1 MENRTLVNNV
11 LKLIVLI
18 SFMIFLMC
26 FGFMSC
32 KSTDAV
38 VEASNQNEV
47 VSPSEQEDIVQNDVV
62 QDDATQEDIVQES
75 VAQEEQSMENQEV
88 TVVAQSDETEN
99 TGETE
104 KEERTFDFKDQDVFY
119 HLKYTYDYE
128 VVGDDLDF
136 KIIVNNEDKEIILQY
151 EETDSSEDWK
161 NNYRFLIWPL
171 NLDGKII
178 WTTHGYARVYKSAQN
193 IPIDTFCRFVDF
205 YPDYKIIIRGWSFGS
220 AMAKITARHFVIR
233 TGGEVL
239 IDELTTFGDVR
250 CWVNPFFSLKKYCKR
265 IREYVTSNDMI
276 TWCVP
281 FYSRDVTCKVGD
293 KFSLKRLKNSE
304 NYHTH
309 YEDYDYSKWE

>member
-1 MENRTLVNNV
+1 MENRTLLSNV
-11 LKLIVLI
+11 IKIIVLI

-26 FGFMSC
+26 FGFISC
-32 KSTDAV
+32 KTTDAA

-47 VSPSEQEDIVQNDVV
+47 VSPDEEEL
-62 QDDATQEDIVQES
+62 AVQEVS
-75 VAQEEQSMENQEV
+75 E
-88 TVVAQSDETEN
+88 TAQSD
-99 TGETE
+99 GRE
-104 KEERTFDFKDQDVFY
+104 KEERTFEFKDQDVFY
-119 HLKYTYDYE
+119 HIKYTYDYE

-136 KIIVNNEDKEIILQY
+136 KIIVNNEDKEIIIQY
-151 EETDSSEDWK
+151 EETDSEQDWK

-193 IPIDTFCRFVDF
+193 IPIDTFCRFIDF

>member
-47 VSPSEQEDIVQNDVV
+47 VSPSEQEDVVQNDVV
-62 QDDATQEDIVQES
+62 QNDVTQEDIVQES

-88 TVVAQSDETEN
+88 TAVAQSDEA
-99 TGETE
+99 E

-128 VVGDDLDF
+128 VVGEDLDF

-151 EETDSSEDWK
+151 EETDSKEDWK

-178 WTTHGYARVYKSAQN
+178 WTTHGYARVYKSAKN
-193 IPIDTFCRFVDF
+193 IPIDTFCRFVEF

-293 KFSLKRLKNSE
+293 KFSLKRLRYSE
-304 NYHTH
+304 DYHTH

>member
-88 TVVAQSDETEN
+88 TAVAQSDETEN

-151 EETDSSEDWK
+151 EETDSEQDWK

-193 IPIDTFCRFVDF
+193 IPIDTFCRFIDF

-250 CWVNPFFSLKKYCKR
+250 CWLNPFFSLKKYCKR

>member
-47 VSPSEQEDIVQNDVV
+47 VSPSEQENVIQNDAV
-62 QDDATQEDIVQES
+62 QDDVTQED
-75 VAQEEQSMENQEV
+75 VAQEGGSQEEV
-88 TVVAQSDETEN
+88 VQEDTVQAETAVAQSD
-99 TGETE
+99 ETE

-128 VVGDDLDF
+128 VVGEDLDF

-151 EETDSSEDWK
+151 EETDSNEDWK

-193 IPIDTFCRFVDF
+193 IPIDTFCRLIEF

-250 CWVNPFFSLKKYCKR
+250 CWLNPFFSLKKYCKR

-293 KFSLKRLKNSE
+293 KFSLKRLRYSE
-304 NYHTH
+304 DYHTH

>member
-1 MENRTLVNNV
+1 MENRTLLSNV
-11 LKLIVLI
+11 IKLIVLI

-26 FGFMSC
+26 FGFISC
-32 KSTDAV
+32 KTTDAV
-38 VEASNQNEV
+38 LEASNQNEV
-47 VSPSEQEDIVQNDVV
+47 VSPSEQNSVV
-62 QDDATQEDIVQES
+62 QEDDAQNGVTQGDFVQEGS
-75 VAQEEQSMENQEV
+75 TPEEVLQEESEQEV
-88 TVVAQSDETEN
+88 TETAQSDEA
-99 TGETE
+99 E
-104 KEERTFDFKDQDVFY
+104 KEERTFEFKDQDVFY
-119 HLKYTYDYE
+119 HIKYTYDYE

-136 KIIVNNEDKEIILQY
+136 KIIVNNEDKEIIIQY
-151 EETDSSEDWK
+151 EETDSEQDWK

-193 IPIDTFCRFVDF
+193 IPIDTFCRFIDF

>member
-151 EETDSSEDWK
+151 EETDSEQDWK

-193 IPIDTFCRFVDF
+193 IPIDTFCRFIDF

>member
-1 MENRTLVNNV
+1 
-11 LKLIVLI
+11 
-18 SFMIFLMC
+18 MIFLMC
-26 FGFMSC
+26 FGFISC
-32 KSTDAV
+32 KTTDAA

-47 VSPSEQEDIVQNDVV
+47 VSPDEEEL
-62 QDDATQEDIVQES
+62 AVQEVS
-75 VAQEEQSMENQEV
+75 E
-88 TVVAQSDETEN
+88 TAQSD
-99 TGETE
+99 GRE
-104 KEERTFDFKDQDVFY
+104 KEERTFEFKDQDVFY
-119 HLKYTYDYE
+119 HIKYTYDYE

-136 KIIVNNEDKEIILQY
+136 KIIVNNEDKEIIIQY
-151 EETDSSEDWK
+151 EETDSEQDWK

-193 IPIDTFCRFVDF
+193 IPIDTFCRFIDF

>member
-1 MENRTLVNNV
+1 MENRTLLSNV
-11 LKLIVLI
+11 IKLIVLI

-26 FGFMSC
+26 FGFISC
-32 KSTDAV
+32 KTTDAA

-47 VSPSEQEDIVQNDVV
+47 VSPSEQNSVVQEDDAQNDV
-62 QDDATQEDIVQES
+62 TQSDFVQEGS
-75 VAQEEQSMENQEV
+75 TPEEVLQEEREQEV
-88 TVVAQSDETEN
+88 SETAQSN
-99 TGETE
+99 GRE
-104 KEERTFDFKDQDVFY
+104 KEERTFEFKDQDVFY
-119 HLKYTYDYE
+119 HIKYTYDYE

-136 KIIVNNEDKEIILQY
+136 KIIVNNEDKEIIIQY
-151 EETDSSEDWK
+151 EETDSEQDWK

-193 IPIDTFCRFVDF
+193 IPIDTFCRFIDF